1 MGNVFV
7 KSSGKELTPFWPA
20 NELDYISSLFH
31 HYGDFIKFNNT
42 ALTDI

>member
-20 NELDYISSLFH
+20 NELDYSSSLW
-31 HYGDFIKFNNT
+31 
-42 ALTDI
+42 